1 MPRIARRLRPRTFGQ
16 ALVEFA
22 LALPFLLLML
32 FGVIEFGR
40 LIHAWLAV
48 QNAARFGARYASTG
62 QFNPIYCADAG
73 DALGLAADDE
83 ADGTVDCQ
91 VTNDIEKTAALEDW
105 ARVPSIRNAAR
116 AGATGIAFDD
126 DYIAAVTDF
135 GTNSTQQP
143 DDSWLG
149 ENADQRG
156 FFHVTICSSRFN
168 EDSLY
173 TPPGPWRTKDQS
185 YAESTWPEECH
196 QDSTNFGDDYYNY
209 DDPGGPGD
217 RVHVTASFN
226 HPMILPLISSVW
238 PQLRLWASR
247 EAVVEQF
254 RTARVAG
261 LPSNVGVQLT
271 NTDTPTATETPTD
284 TPTAT
289 PTDTPT
295 ETPTTTQT
303 ATSTVTPT
311 DTSTSTITP
320 TTTET
325 GTATNT
331 ATATATPD
339 CSVLSLGNASL
350 SYTSDTIAEFRL
362 TVNNNGAYDFTMNR
376 AVMVWISYG
385 HRTDWM
391 SFNGGTIWDGDG
403 NHDWEA
409 PTDSEDPAND
419 PSANKPTPDYRSI
432 NGGTSAT
439 FIGRFRNNPS
449 DLASLWDLSDFSGT
463 TLYIDNCVL
472 VFNGGPTRT
481 PTSTYTATLTPTVTM
496 TPTVT
501 LTRTITR
508 TPTVT
513 PTRTRRPTR
522 TNTPT
527 ATISPTSTRTGTVTN
542 TPTVTKTPT
551 KTQVPTFTR
560 TSTVTSTPTVTRTA
574 SNTPT
579 VTLTSVVTL
588 TRTATSTSTATAT
601 RTATISPTP
610 TNTIVFTP
618 TPTRTVTPTPCP
630 FPPGDPRCTG

>member
-1 MPRIARRLRPRTFGQ
+1 MPRIARRLRPRTLGQ

-62 QFNPIYCADAG
+62 QFNVAYCDEAG
-73 DALGLAADDE
+73 DALGLAADDA
-83 ADGTVDCQ
+83 ADGSVDCQ

-105 ARVPSIRNAAR
+105 ARVPSIRDAAR

-126 DYIAAVTDF
+126 AYIAPVTDF
-135 GTNSTQQP
+135 GTNSSEQP
-143 DDSWLG
+143 DGSWLG

-156 FFHVTICSSRFN
+156 YFHVTICSSRFK

-173 TPPGPWRTKDQS
+173 TPPGPWVTRDQS
-185 YAESTWPEECH
+185 YADPTWPEECH
-196 QDSTNFGDDYYNY
+196 ENVDAPGKYDNY

-226 HPMILPLISSVW
+226 HPLILPLISSLW
-238 PQLRLWASR
+238 PRLRLWASR

-261 LPSNVGVQLT
+261 LPSYVGVQLT
-271 NTDTPTATETPTD
+271 NTDTPTATDTPTD

-289 PTDTPT
+289 ATSTPTDTPT
-295 ETPTTTQT
+295 VTQTGTVTNTPSDTSTPTT
-303 ATSTVTPT
+303 SPTV
-311 DTSTSTITP
+311 
-320 TTTET
+320 TET

-339 CSVLSLGNASL
+339 CSVLSLGSASL
-350 SYTSDTIAEFRL
+350 SYTSSTIAEFNL
-362 TVNNNGAYDFTMNR
+362 TVINNGTADFRMTR
-376 AVMVWISYG
+376 AVMAWVSYG
-385 HRTDWM
+385 QRTDWM

-403 NHDWEA
+403 NHDWVP
-409 PTDSEDPAND
+409 PTDSENPAGD
-419 PSANKPTPDYRSI
+419 PSANQPTPDYRNI

-449 DLASLWDLSDFSGT
+449 NLASLWDLSDFGGT
-463 TLYIDNCVL
+463 TLYFGSCAL

-481 PTSTYTATLTPTVTM
+481 PTNTSTPTRTPTITLTPTI
-496 TPTVT
+496 TP
-501 LTRTITR
+501 TRTITL
-508 TPTVT
+508 
-513 PTRTRRPTR
+513 
-522 TNTPT
+522 
-527 ATISPTSTRTGTVTN
+527 
-542 TPTVTKTPT
+542 TPT
-551 KTQVPTFTR
+551 KTQVPTITL
-560 TSTVTSTPTVTRTA
+560 TPTETGTATVTSTATEIPTVTA
-574 SNTPT
+574 
-579 VTLTSVVTL
+579 TSVVSP
-588 TRTATSTSTATAT
+588 TRTPTASHTPT
-601 RTATISPTP
+601 DTPTPTITPTP